1 MKVDSPIDQPVCTAS
16 PCASTVHGLTP
27 SPAAMISASPKPKS
41 ASPIHSITT
50 DSTGGRK
57 LSGCGA
63 LQNKAGTCRT
73 LKNLPIADIR
83 FSAGILQLSRRYFQ
97 QFSDIQPS
105 PVKGKFR
112 FECYVETNAGEVFL
126 IIIRKVKF
134 IRGDRDLHS
143 TTQITLQI
151 HNLELKLNGASIASN
166 VPVIAVWI
174 PNKFSTSIVF
184 QE

>member
-1 MKVDSPIDQPVCTAS
+1 MVPMPGVWRKGIHNIRINRLTMKVDSPIDQPVCTAS

-57 LSGCGA
+57 LNGCGA

-97 QFSDIQPS
+97 QCSDIQPS
-105 PVKGKFR
+105 PVKGKF
-112 FECYVETNAGEVFL
+112 
-126 IIIRKVKF
+126 
-134 IRGDRDLHS
+134 S
-143 TTQITLQI
+143 
-151 HNLELKLNGASIASN
+151 ASATPPIEAKS
-166 VPVIAVWI
+166 
-174 PNKFSTSIVF
+174 
-184 QE
+184 